1 MTAIAARRRRRTWSA
16 LVAGLLVVAVIPVL
30 GIAGWRAIRDSKAAR
45 DVTTTSRTIP
55 VTPTALLAG
64 TDADGRLT
72 TLAMLALAPDGA
84 GGSVVAIPVG
94 SSVTGDDGARY
105 RLADRFAD
113 GGIEQLSADVESLM
127 LVALDLVEVVDE
139 AQLAALLAPVG
150 DIDITLPADVVQG
163 DNAPDASG
171 SDEGVV
177 DGGADDAG
185 QGDDQTDDGEGSV
198 DGGGPD
204 EQAAGVGAGTGDD
217 TASTTA
223 VPPGDVV
230 AAAGEQRL
238 TPDVAAKVLLASV
251 AGESETERL
260 PANAAVWQA
269 VAATVGGGVPN
280 LAPADPEGAAPPDLT
295 TFTTALWAGPV
306 HPWQMA
312 ATPIT
317 SATEN
322 PTGADLLQTDLAEAI
337 MVVAT
342 VAPSAASAVLDG
354 ASVQLTSGFT
364 DWHVTRNAIGL
375 LAYVGANV
383 MVVIT
388 TDDAPPATSEVL
400 AGSTAVQALAEEYAA
415 ALGAGTVGV
424 VTDPVEGIEVQIVLG
439 QSFADAQAGV
449 EQTPLESVPSRD
461 TIDENL
467 VPTTAPGG
475 DSATTVES

>member
-16 LVAGLLVVAVIPVL
+16 LVAGLVVVAVIPVL

-94 SSVTGDDGARY
+94 SSVTGDDGARH
-105 RLADRFAD
+105 RLADRFAE
-113 GGIEQLSADVESLM
+113 GGIDQLSADVESLM
-127 LVALDLVEVVDE
+127 LVALDLAEVVDE
-139 AQLAALLAPVG
+139 TQLAALLAPVG
-150 DIDITLPADVVQG
+150 DIDVTLPADVVQG
-163 DNAPDASG
+163 DDAPDASG
-171 SDEGVV
+171 SDEGA
-177 DGGADDAG
+177 GAEGPDDAG
-185 QGDDQTDDGEGSV
+185 QGDDQADDGEAQGEGAGS
-198 DGGGPD
+198 D
-204 EQAAGVGAGTGDD
+204 EQDTGVGDD
-217 TASTTA
+217 TASTTV
-223 VPPGDVV
+223 VPSGDVV
-230 AAAGEQRL
+230 AAAGGQRL

-280 LAPADPEGAAPPDLT
+280 LAPADPEGAVPPDLT

-354 ASVQLTSGFT
+354 ASVQLTTGFT

-400 AGSTAVQALAEEYAA
+400 AGSAAVQSLAEEYAA
-415 ALGAGTVGV
+415 ALGAGPVGT

-467 VPTTAPGG
+467 VPTTAPGD